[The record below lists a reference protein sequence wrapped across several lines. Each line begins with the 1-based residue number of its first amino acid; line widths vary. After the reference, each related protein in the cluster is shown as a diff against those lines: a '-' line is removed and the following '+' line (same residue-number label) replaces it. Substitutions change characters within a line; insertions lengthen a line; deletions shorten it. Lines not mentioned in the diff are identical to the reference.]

1 MVCVKLL
8 ISNFG
13 ALHLKH
19 LRVTSRGIICL
30 HMDHGISYCTIS
42 FVICS
47 LQVGGGF
54 ETLITK
60 EISRS
65 DIVPYWFPRVYSL
78 AVVEPEGGERGHLPP
93 LTPPKFPCIG
103 TLSLTHEKERKN
115 DSWLKLKVILTQEKR
130 K

>member
-65 DIVPYWFPRVYSL
+65 NIVPYWFPRVYSL
-78 AVVEPEGGERGHLPP
+78 DGLICLRGGHDFHVFNPTTRDFVSL
-93 LTPPKFPCIG
+93 LL
-103 TLSLTHEKERKN
+103 LSYPVLFQIRRAMLHYH
-115 DSWLKLKVILTQEKR
+115 DLDIVL
-130 K
+130 

>member
-65 DIVPYWFPRVYSL
+65 NIVPYWFPRVYSL
-78 AVVEPEGGERGHLPP
+78 DGLICLRGGHDFHVFNPTTRDALKNNL
-93 LTPPKFPCIG
+93 LTYTSHNVPQIYYV
-103 TLSLTHEKERKN
+103 S
-115 DSWLKLKVILTQEKR
+115 
-130 K
+130 